1 MHILDFRLFLL
12 RFYSYSSGFT
22 IFLKRD
28 MSEQHSSFNNISR
41 LRKVLNI

>member
-1 MHILDFRLFLL
+1 MYILDFRLFLL
-12 RFYSYSSGFT
+12 RFYSYSSAFT

-28 MSEQHSSFNNISR
+28 MNKQYNSFNNISQ